1 MSYEILINLLND
13 MAADFMFLDGTEI
26 DVPAAGK
33 FMNHLD
39 KIAGKVEEA
48 NVGYVRE
55 VIAGLNS
62 LLTKIIFDDL
72 QDQDKG
78 AGLSALGEGISLLQS
93 IAEGY
98 TNSGRY
104 DGNIH
109 HFAKKISAL
118 TGVPVVKTEDGSG
131 SPVSSDALETDAVQI
146 GGTAGAGKKSVE
158 KAAIPATEE
167 NQEQDQSLLKDFIA
181 EGLEYI
187 EQIEVNIL
195 NLEKNPE
202 DKEYINAIFRPFHSI
217 KGVASFL
224 NLDQI
229 RDLAHNLENLLDKA
243 REGELEIRPPVIDV
257 VLDGADALKALI
269 GQVRDKLEGK
279 AGEPINLDIPSL
291 VERIKFV
298 EKGGEGPSRIKKIGE
313 ILLESGNISQDTLEE
328 GLKIVETNP
337 EKKLGETL
345 ISEGK
350 VTTKQVS
357 QALRKQVEQVTDMSN
372 IRVDTRKL
380 DDLIDMVGELVI
392 NQSMVQEDLKK
403 QVNADRNLI
412 RDMAQLFRIT
422 SGLQGISTRLRMVPI
437 KQTFQ
442 RMSRLVRDLAKNS
455 GKVVNV
461 ELVGEET
468 EMDRNMV
475 DEIYNPLVHM
485 IRNSVDHGIGMPK
498 ERIND
503 GKPEGGLICLKAYH
517 RGGSVVI
524 EISDDGKGLNKDKI
538 LGKALKNGLVAS
550 GEGLSDQDI
559 YRMIFL
565 PGLSTAEKVTDVSGR
580 GVGMDVVRQA
590 VEKLRGKISID
601 SVPGKGTTFAA
612 AFPLTM
618 AIIDGMIVKVG
629 PEYYIIPTMAIRQAL
644 RPRKEDY
651 NNVVG
656 RGEMISVMGKLLPL
670 VRMYSLF
677 GIKGTPCGKV
687 SPKCNPW
694 DAIVVVVEGENR
706 SKCLLVDEIIGKA
719 EVVIKSLGNGIGQ
732 VKGVSGGA
740 IMGDG
745 RIGLILD
752 PEGVFELSETVV
764 QTY

>member
-1 MSYEILINLLND
+1 MSYETLINLLNE
-13 MAADFMFLDGTEI
+13 MASDFMFLDGAQI

-39 KIAGKVEEA
+39 KIAGKAAEA

-55 VIAGLNS
+55 VTTGLNI
-62 LLTKIIFDDL
+62 LLEKIIFDTL
-72 QDQDKG
+72 QDKG
-78 AGLSALGEGISLLQS
+78 AGMSALGEGISLLQS
-93 IAEGY
+93 IVDGY

-109 HFAKKISAL
+109 NFADKISFL
-118 TGVPVVKTEDGSG
+118 TGIPGVKTEDANGFSA
-131 SPVSSDALETDAVQI
+131 SSDSVETAAVQTE
-146 GGTAGAGKKSVE
+146 GAAGEEKKSIE
-158 KAAIPATEE
+158 NATIPVAEE
-167 NQEQDQSLLKDFIA
+167 NQMQDESLLRDFIA

-187 EQIEVNIL
+187 EEIEVNIL

-202 DKEYINAIFRPFHSI
+202 DKDYINAIFRPFHSI

-243 REGELEIRPPVIDV
+243 RNGELEIKPPVIDV

-279 AGEPINLDIPSL
+279 VGEPFNLDISSL
-291 VERIKFV
+291 VERIKNV
-298 EKGGEGPSRIKKIGE
+298 EKGGGEPYRTKKLGE
-313 ILLESGNISQDTLEE
+313 ILLENGNITQDTLEE
-328 GLKIVETNP
+328 GLKIAENNP

-350 VTTKQVS
+350 VTTRQVS
-357 QALRKQVEQVTDMSN
+357 QALRKQAEQVTDTSS

-392 NQSMVQEDLKK
+392 NQSMVQMDLKK
-403 QVNADRNLI
+403 QVNADRNLT

-422 SGLQGISTRLRMVPI
+422 SGLQGISTSMRMVPI

-461 ELVGEET
+461 ELLGEET
-468 EMDRNMV
+468 EIDRNMV
-475 DEIYNPLVHM
+475 DDIYNPLVHM
-485 IRNSVDHGIGMPK
+485 VRNSVDHGLEMP
-498 ERIND
+498 EDRIKA
-503 GKPEGGLICLKAYH
+503 GKPEGGLIRLRAYH
-517 RGGSVVI
+517 RGGRVVI
-524 EISDDGKGLNKDKI
+524 EISDDGKGLDREKI
-538 LGKALKNGLVAS
+538 LGKAIKNGIIVT
-550 GEGLSDQDI
+550 GEGLSEQDI

-580 GVGMDVVRQA
+580 GVGMDVVKRA
-590 VEKLRGKISID
+590 VEKLRGKIEID
-601 SVPGKGTTFAA
+601 SVPGKGTTFSAG
-612 AFPLTM
+612 FPLTM

-629 PEYYIIPTMAIRQAL
+629 SQYYILPTTAIRQAL

-656 RGEMISVMGKLLPL
+656 KGEMISVMGKLLPL

-677 GIKGTPCGKV
+677 GIIPECET
-687 SPKCNPW
+687 PW
-694 DAIVVVVEGENR
+694 DAIVLVVEGEKR
-706 SKCLLVDEIIGKA
+706 SKCLLVDKIIGKT
-719 EVVIKSLGNGIGQ
+719 EVVIKSLGEGLGKI
-732 VKGVSGGA
+732 KGVSGGA
-740 IMGDG
+740 ILGDG

-752 PEGVFELSETVV
+752 TEGIFELSETVV
-764 QTY
+764 Q